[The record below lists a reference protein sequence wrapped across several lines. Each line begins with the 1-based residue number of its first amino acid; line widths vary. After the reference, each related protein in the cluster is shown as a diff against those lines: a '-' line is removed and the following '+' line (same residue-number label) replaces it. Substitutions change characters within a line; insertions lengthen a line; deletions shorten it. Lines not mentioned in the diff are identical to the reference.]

1 MVVDVVEAV
10 DMDAVEATVAASEV
24 EGCGVDTEAME
35 TDGILDATDVMELE
49 VITRAAGTFEPA
61 VEVTSVEEVVV
72 VTDVV
77 DTRLSTDPAE
87 ALAAAAD
94 AAKEA
99 SVIEAKFVFRG
110 MSAGVGRV
118 TDSGF
123 RENVFTTE
131 VVGTAT
137 VPLGFAVVGLAK
149 AVLSLTTFK
158 STFFPSVNNADGI
171 LTIRAAEDT
180 TVLLPPVK
188 GCDT

>member
-1 MVVDVVEAV
+1 MVEAV
-10 DMDAVEATVAASEV
+10 DMDAVEATVVASEV

-35 TDGILDATDVMELE
+35 TDGILDATDVTEPE

-61 VEVTSVEEVVV
+61 VDVTSVEEVVA

-77 DTRLSTDPAE
+77 DTTPPTDPAE

-99 SVIEAKFVFRG
+99 SAIEAKLVFRG

-118 TDSGF
+118 TDCGF
-123 RENVFTTE
+123 REKFFTAE

-137 VPLGFAVVGLAK
+137 APLGFPVGGLAK
-149 AVLSLTTFK
+149 DVLSLTKFK
-158 STFFPSVNNADGI
+158 SRFFPSVNNADGI
-171 LTIRAAEDT
+171 LTIRAAEVT
-180 TVLLPPVK
+180 TVLLPLAK
-188 GCDT
+188 DCDT